1 MITRFDHVIIGV
13 RDLRAAM
20 TRWRELGFEVAEGGR
35 HPGRGTSNAIVR
47 FGLDYLELISVYS
60 RDEALAAG
68 GNGRVAA
75 IFLDGHEGGLLG
87 YALATDDI
95 EALARRCAEAGLEAT
110 GPISSERLRPD
121 GRLLSWR
128 LLIPFGA
135 SWLTPWPMFIQWDAP
150 DAERLAWE
158 RPGVHPNGVRR
169 VASVRL
175 EVADLEQA
183 RDFYQR
189 QLGLPPASEEVAQR
203 YQVGAFGVDVVSR
216 PGGAGGLVELV
227 LAASDLAR
235 ARAVAG
241 GELREGR
248 LVLPEE
254 RLLGARVAV
263 VSA

>member
-1 MITRFDHVIIGV
+1 MITRFDHAIIGV
-13 RDLRAAM
+13 RDLEAAI

-35 HPGRGTSNAIVR
+35 HPGRGTRNAIVR

-60 RDEALAAG
+60 REEALAAG

-75 IFLDGHEGGLLG
+75 TFLDGHEGGLLG
-87 YALATDDI
+87 YALATDDM

-110 GPISSERLRPD
+110 GPISRERLRPD
-121 GRLLSWR
+121 GRLLRWR

-135 SWLTPWPMFIQWDAP
+135 SWLTPWPMFIQWDAR

-158 RPGVHPNGVRR
+158 RPGVHPNGVRG

-175 EVADLEQA
+175 EVADLEPA

-189 QLGLPPASEEVAQR
+189 QLGLPPASQEVPPR
-203 YQVGAFGVDVVSR
+203 YQVGAFGIEVGSR
-216 PGGAGGLVELV
+216 PGARGGMVELI
-227 LAASDLAR
+227 LAAADLER
-235 ARAVAG
+235 AGEVAG
-241 GELREGR
+241 GELSQGR
-248 LVLPEE
+248 LVLPEDK
-254 RLLGARVAV
+254 LLGARIAV